1 MQTEFRK
8 WMDARKLTA
17 AEVGE
22 ALGVSA
28 QTVRIWRSQ
37 GIPPRR
43 EPHVAKLMEEWE
55 TRQRAA
61 AELGK
66 LILRPSE
73 DQFRRWNRA
82 SITGPRP
89 QTVEDWA
96 MDALEAAAAEDLEA
110 ESGLK
115 VAEEP
120 PEYRAQEKRSGE

>member
-1 MQTEFRK
+1 MK
-8 WMDARKLTA
+8 DDLIAWMERHH
-17 AEVGE
+17 VRPE
-22 ALGVSA
+22 ALAEHLRVSVKTVYNWRTSGVPKGKEALLELVMQQWKS
-28 QTVRIWRSQ
+28 
-37 GIPPRR
+37 G
-43 EPHVAKLMEEWE
+43 E
-55 TRQRAA
+55 
-61 AELGK
+61 ELGRV
-66 LILRPSE
+66 ILRPSE

-120 PEYRAQEKRSGE
+120 PEYRTREKRSGE